1 MKKKKTLVVIPAR
14 YDSSRFPGKP
24 LAIINGIPMIQRT
37 YNQALKNKYTKDIV
51 VATDSQKIYS
61 FCKQNE
67 MNVVMTS
74 NKCFTG
80 TDRVAEVA
88 ENFHDF
94 DCFVNLQGDEP
105 VIDPKYIDKCIKFF
119 YDNYPKYDV
128 VTGYGTLGE
137 KSINLEEKVKV
148 VFNYNNEAIYFSRL
162 PIPHN
167 SNKYYN
173 HIGLY
178 CFSKN
183 SLKVF
188 KDRKVGNVES
198 CEKVEMN
205 GMIELGIKVKMVEM
219 EETFTV
225 DIPSDIDKVESYLDK
240 FILEVK

>member
-137 KSINLEEKVKV
+137 KSINLEEKVKLYLIIIMRQYIFLDYQYRTIQINIITILDCT
-148 VFNYNNEAIYFSRL
+148 VFQRIHL
-162 PIPHN
+162 
-167 SNKYYN
+167 KY
-173 HIGLY
+173 
-178 CFSKN
+178 
-183 SLKVF
+183 LKI
-188 KDRKVGNVES
+188 
-198 CEKVEMN
+198 EKLVM
-205 GMIELGIKVKMVEM
+205 
-219 EETFTV
+219 
-225 DIPSDIDKVESYLDK
+225 
-240 FILEVK
+240 